1 MPSQVI
7 RLHNASRNTPVSADA
22 APVFPVNLKSTD
34 KIGDNDVDMSV
45 FQQPWWLEAVSD
57 NRYRTV
63 RAGDGNAFLWWPY
76 LEQRWLNMV
85 VIGAPPMTHTLGPVI
100 RLSPGKAVSQAS
112 QRRKLIENAIGQFP
126 EAAGIQQV
134 LGPNAAPAL
143 DYQLAGFEQS
153 VRYTYRLDT
162 RAPIDDLWNGLKDKA
177 RNTVR
182 RARQSY
188 AVMGGM
194 TLMDFYDLYEKNLGQ
209 LGRRNHH
216 DEGVYRRL
224 SEALSRRERHQILT
238 ATDRVTGLVTA
249 AVLLIWDATSLYYFR
264 ATQDPGSGDKN
275 ASSLLVWE
283 AIVLAKSMGLT
294 FDSDSFMGRAGAMF
308 IEAFGAV
315 PVERMVIARRSTL
328 LKAAQALSNRL
339 PVPTPRLG

>member
-1 MPSQVI
+1 
-7 RLHNASRNTPVSADA
+7 
-22 APVFPVNLKSTD
+22 
-34 KIGDNDVDMSV
+34 
-45 FQQPWWLEAVSD
+45 
-57 NRYRTV
+57 
-63 RAGDGNAFLWWPY
+63 
-76 LEQRWLNMV
+76 
-85 VIGAPPMTHTLGPVI
+85 
-100 RLSPGKAVSQAS
+100 
-112 QRRKLIENAIGQFP
+112 
-126 EAAGIQQV
+126 
-134 LGPNAAPAL
+134 
-143 DYQLAGFEQS
+143 
-153 VRYTYRLDT
+153 
-162 RAPIDDLWNGLKDKA
+162 
-177 RNTVR
+177 
-182 RARQSY
+182 
-188 AVMGGM
+188 
-194 TLMDFYDLYEKNLGQ
+194 
-209 LGRRNHH
+209 
-216 DEGVYRRL
+216 L